1 MTAKPAHMDWLRDT
15 GERVVVASGHEVE
28 VWSLEPDGD
37 PAILSAWASHFR
49 QQYIDDAVLPIMVQ
63 GTGKTNPAYVRETI
77 FPDGKT
83 PPGPSTRS
91 GDFAEI
97 IVADFLEFE
106 RGYWCPRDRYK
117 GRFNR
122 NDSTKGADIIGFKL
136 VTDGAADPNDELF
149 VVEAKAGLT
158 TGGVA
163 NRLQDAVTD
172 SIKDA
177 MRESMTLN
185 ALKQRMVD
193 RDDMDAALR
202 VQRFQNES
210 DLPFVRLNGAAA
222 VLDNDVFDATDLP
235 AVDGSAHGNVA
246 GLRLVVI
253 RGAAMMKLVHA
264 LYEQAA
270 DEA

>member
-1 MTAKPAHMDWLRDT
+1 MDWLRDT
-15 GERVVVASGHEVE
+15 GERIAIASGHEVE

-37 PAILSAWASHFR
+37 PAILSAWATHFR
-49 QQYIDDAVLPIMVQ
+49 QQYIDDAKLLAMVA
-63 GTGKTNPAYVRETI
+63 GTGKTNSEYVRGII

-83 PPGPSTRS
+83 APGPSTRS

-97 IVADFLEFE
+97 LVADFLEFQ

-122 NDSTKGADIIGFKL
+122 NDSTKGADIIGFKF
-136 VTDGAADPNDELF
+136 VTDGATNPNDELF
-149 VVEAKAGLT
+149 VVEAKSGLT
-158 TGGVA
+158 AGAAA
-163 NRLQDAVTD
+163 NRLQDAITD

-193 RDDMDAALR
+193 RDDMDSAIR

-210 DLPFVRLNGAAA
+210 DRPFIRLNGAAA
-222 VLDNDVFDATDLP
+222 VLDNDVFDATDLL
-235 AVDGSAHGNVA
+235 AVDGAAHGNRT
-246 GLRLVVI
+246 GLRLIVI

>member
-1 MTAKPAHMDWLRDT
+1 LAVKPAHMDWLRDT
-15 GERVVVASGHEVE
+15 WERVVVASGHEVE

-37 PAILSAWASHFR
+37 PAILSAWATHFR

-63 GTGKTNPAYVRETI
+63 GTGKTNPEYVRETI
-77 FPDGKT
+77 FPDGKAA
-83 PPGPSTRS
+83 PGPSTRS

-122 NDSTKGADIIGFKL
+122 NDSTKGADIIGFRF
-136 VTDGAADPNDELF
+136 VADGATDPNDELF

-158 TGGVA
+158 TGVVA

-193 RDDMDAALR
+193 RHDMDAALR

-210 DLPFVRLNGAAA
+210 DVPFVRLNGAAA

-235 AVDGSAHGNVA
+235 AVDGSAHGNAA

>member
-1 MTAKPAHMDWLRDT
+1 MDWLRDT
-15 GERVVVASGHEVE
+15 GEHIAIASGHEVE

-37 PAILSAWASHFR
+37 PAILSAWATHFR
-49 QQYIDDAVLPIMVQ
+49 QQYIEDAKLPAMVA
-63 GTGKTNPAYVRETI
+63 GTGKTNPEYVRGTI

-83 PPGPSTRS
+83 APGPSTRS

-97 IVADFLEFE
+97 LVADFLEFE

-122 NDSTKGADIIGFKL
+122 NDSTKGADIIGFKF
-136 VTDGAADPNDELF
+136 VADDATNPNDELF
-149 VVEAKAGLT
+149 VVEAKSGLT
-158 TGGVA
+158 AGAAA

-210 DLPFVRLNGAAA
+210 DLPFIRLNGAAA
-222 VLDNDVFDATDLP
+222 VLDNDVFDVTDLP
-235 AVDGSAHGNVA
+235 AVDGSAHGNAA
-246 GLRLVVI
+246 GLRLIVI
-253 RGAAMMKLVHA
+253 RGVAMMKLVHA